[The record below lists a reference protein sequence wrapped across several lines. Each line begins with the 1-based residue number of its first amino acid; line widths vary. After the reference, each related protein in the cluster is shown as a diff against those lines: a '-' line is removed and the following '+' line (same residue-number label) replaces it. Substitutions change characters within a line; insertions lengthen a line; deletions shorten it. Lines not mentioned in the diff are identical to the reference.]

1 MRREVTNNS
10 INFNGKIV
18 NIGIDVHKLSWRV
31 TALVEG
37 VIVKAITIEPSY
49 SVLKKALSQFKG
61 ARIRVAY
68 EAGPAGFSLYDEL
81 TADRIECIVVP
92 PSLIPVESGN
102 RVKTDKKDS
111 TKLAHYLENN
121 LLKRV
126 WVLSKQER
134 AHRQLLRTRRQI
146 SNHRSNVMRQIKSLL
161 LFHGIHPPYEGPQ
174 IWTKSFVK
182 WLRGINGEEYIVHS
196 LNALVDLYEY
206 LTQKVKELTEEVI
219 KLARTEKYAHRVP
232 LLTSVPGIGV
242 LSAIE
247 ILVELQDMSR
257 FRSADKLSAFIGV
270 TPSQHA
276 SGERV
281 RMGSITH
288 LGNHRVRTLL
298 IESSWTVIR
307 KDPLLYRVYE
317 SIKKR
322 RGAKRAIIA
331 ISRKLIIRIRRILL
345 DGEPYKINH
354 PLAA

>member
-1 MRREVTNNS
+1 MKKRLTNNS
-10 INFNGKIV
+10 INFNGKVV
-18 NIGIDVHKLSWRV
+18 NIGIDVHKISWRV

-37 VIVKAITIEPSY
+37 VVVKAVTIKPSY
-49 SVLKKALSQFKG
+49 SVLKKVLSEFKG
-61 ARIRVAY
+61 ARIRIAY

-81 TADRIECIVVP
+81 TADHMECMVVP

-111 TKLAHYLENN
+111 TKLAHYLEHN

-161 LFHGIHPPYEGPQ
+161 LFHGIHSPYEGPQ

-182 WLRGINGEEYIVHS
+182 WLRSISGDQYIVHS
-196 LNALVDLYEY
+196 LNILVDLYEY
-206 LTQKVKELTEEVI
+206 LTQQVKQLTEEVI
-219 KLARTEKYAHRVP
+219 QLAGTEKYAHRIQ
-232 LLTSVPGIGV
+232 LLTSIPGIGV

-247 ILVELQDMSR
+247 ILVELQDVSR
-257 FRSADKLSAFIGV
+257 FKSAAQLSAFMGV
-270 TPSQHA
+270 TPSQYS

-288 LGNHRVRTLL
+288 LGNHRVRRLL
-298 IESSWTVIR
+298 VESSWTLIR

-345 DGEPYKINH
+345 DGQPYKINH
-354 PLAA
+354 SLAA